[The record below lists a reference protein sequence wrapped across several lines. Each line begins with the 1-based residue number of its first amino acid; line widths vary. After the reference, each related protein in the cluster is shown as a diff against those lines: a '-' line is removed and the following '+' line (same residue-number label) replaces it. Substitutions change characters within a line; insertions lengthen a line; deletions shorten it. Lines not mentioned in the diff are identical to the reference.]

1 MRRPRVIIACMALV
15 LAFQCP
21 ALKSASGAQSS
32 TVTGDGVS
40 RAQVQKV
47 VVPKELE
54 RIPDRYFGTSD
65 SPGTLTDLYYRTF
78 ESFSYREKSQT
89 IRKHAVV
96 YLPFGYSKDRQY
108 DVFYLMHGGW
118 GDETRTLGT
127 PQRPSSFKNV
137 IDHAVAAGEMR
148 PLIIVCPTYN
158 NTNANG
164 LDSASFSLAMRLTEN
179 YHNELVN
186 DLIPAVEGTYS
197 TFAAGTRAEDFVA
210 SRHHRGFG
218 GFSMGSV
225 ATWRTFQYA
234 LDYFHYFLPMSCG
247 TSLNDQDVLAAAKGR
262 DPNDYFVFVMTGTN
276 DFAYGYDR
284 ARANLIRT
292 SRHFS
297 DVDEKP
303 TGNFAYRAKEGYSHD
318 GRAAMEYTYNGMR
331 AFWNGR
337 NATRPASPR

>member
-1 MRRPRVIIACMALV
+1 MTEA
-15 LAFQCP
+15 
-21 ALKSASGAQSS
+21 
-32 TVTGDGVS
+32 GVS
-40 RAQVQKV
+40 PQEVQKV
-47 VVPKELE
+47 LVPKEIE
-54 RIPDRYFGTSD
+54 SIPGRYFDKSD
-65 SPGTLTDLYYRTF
+65 KSGTLTDLYYRTY
-78 ESFSYREKSQT
+78 ESFSYHERSQP

-96 YLPFGYSKDRQY
+96 YLPYGYSKDRQY

-164 LDSASFSLAMRLTEN
+164 LDSGSFSLAMKLTED
-179 YHNELVN
+179 YHHELIN
-186 DLIPAVEGTYS
+186 DLIPAVERTYS
-197 TFAAGTRAEDFVA
+197 TFAGSIRTDDLVA

-225 ATWRTFQYA
+225 ATWRTFQYG
-234 LDYFHYFLPMSCG
+234 LDYFHHFLPMSCG
-247 TSLNDQDVLAAAKGR
+247 TSLNDQEILAAAKGR
-262 DPNDYFVFVMTGTN
+262 DPSDYFVFVMTGTD
-276 DFAYGYDR
+276 DFAYAYDR
-284 ARANLIRT
+284 ARANLLRV
-292 SRHFS
+292 SRYFS
-297 DVDEKP
+297 DVDEKA

-331 AFWNGR
+331 AFWNGQ
-337 NATRPASPR
+337 NARAVDKATMK